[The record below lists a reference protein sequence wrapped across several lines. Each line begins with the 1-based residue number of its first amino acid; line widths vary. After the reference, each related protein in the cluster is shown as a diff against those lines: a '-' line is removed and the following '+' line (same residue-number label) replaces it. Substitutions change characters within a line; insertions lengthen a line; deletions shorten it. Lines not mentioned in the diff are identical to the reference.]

1 MRADPEG
8 SLRLADP
15 PRFDNTADSVSRSHR
30 KGVGVRS
37 GRAAP
42 RRSNDPHRVLLTDAQ
57 DRSSLAGCR
66 SLHRAGYAV
75 DALAT
80 SRPAAV
86 HWSRCCDRRMTASDP
101 REDAGRFVAEL
112 RDIVRSTSY
121 RLLVTGS
128 DASLL
133 AISRHRE
140 QLAPF
145 VELGLPAADVVERCV
160 SKQALVRAA
169 ADAGFGSPE
178 TEVCA
183 NEGEARA
190 AAGRFGYPVL
200 LKPQSSVFGRDAG
213 VRQRASSLV
222 ADDASLAA
230 LLPEYGTP
238 CLIQRRE
245 DGTVLS
251 FSGVA
256 AAGRLL
262 AYGVS
267 RYGRTW
273 PPEGG
278 AVSFAQTIPPP
289 PDLRQKVEDLL
300 AALGWQG
307 VFELEVIQRQG
318 GGYAAIDFN
327 PRLFG
332 SLELI
337 HRAGAPLTAAW
348 CDWVLGTGQVE
359 GEARPGYSYRLEDAE
374 LRNLWRR
381 LRERQVRSALS
392 VLRPRRRTTRSFF
405 RITDPA
411 PLVARILILVN
422 HRLRRSRSTADPEE
436 ATNGA

>member
-1 MRADPEG
+1 
-8 SLRLADP
+8 
-15 PRFDNTADSVSRSHR
+15 
-30 KGVGVRS
+30 
-37 GRAAP
+37 
-42 RRSNDPHRVLLTDAQ
+42 
-57 DRSSLAGCR
+57 
-66 SLHRAGYAV
+66 
-75 DALAT
+75 
-80 SRPAAV
+80 
-86 HWSRCCDRRMTASDP
+86 MTVSDP
-101 REDAGRFVAEL
+101 KQDPGRFVAEL
-112 RDIVRSTSY
+112 RNIVRSTSY

-140 QLAPF
+140 HFAPF
-145 VELGLPAADVVERCV
+145 VELGLPPADVVERCV

-169 ADAGFGSPE
+169 ADAGLGSPE

-190 AAGRFGYPVL
+190 AAGRFGYPVV
-200 LKPQSSVFGRDAG
+200 LKPQRFVFGRIDG
-213 VRQRASSLV
+213 VRQRTSSLV
-222 ADDASLAA
+222 GDDASLAA
-230 LLPEYGTP
+230 LLPGYGTP

-245 DGTVLS
+245 DGAVLS

-256 AAGRLL
+256 ADGRLL
-262 AYGVS
+262 AHGVS

-289 PDLRQKVEDLL
+289 PGLRQKVEGLL

-307 VFELEVIQRQG
+307 VFELELIQRQD

-337 HRAGAPLTAAW
+337 TRAGAPLAAAW
-348 CDWVLGTGQVE
+348 CDSVLGTGQAG
-359 GEARPGYSYRLEDAE
+359 GEARPGYHYRWEDAE

-392 VLRPRRRTTRSFF
+392 LLRPRRRMTRSFF
-405 RITDPA
+405 RLTDPA
-411 PLVARILILVN
+411 PLVARILGLVDR
-422 HRLRRSRSTADPEE
+422 RLRRSRSTPTSRE
-436 ATNGA
+436 

>member
-1 MRADPEG
+1 MRADPG
-8 SLRLADP
+8 RSLRLGAP
-15 PRFDNTADSVSRSHR
+15 LPRLDNAESVSRFQG
-30 KGVGVRS
+30 KGVRVRS
-37 GRAAP
+37 GRAV
-42 RRSNDPHRVLLTDAQ
+42 RGRSDDPPRVLLTDAQ

-75 DALAT
+75 DALAS
-80 SRPAAV
+80 SRPAAA
-86 HWSRCCDRRMTASDP
+86 HWSRFCDRRMTVSDP
-101 REDAGRFVAEL
+101 KQDPDRFVAEL
-112 RDIVRSTSY
+112 RNIVRSTSY

-140 QLAPF
+140 DFEPF
-145 VELGLPAADVVERCV
+145 VELGLPPAEVVERCV
-160 SKQALVRAA
+160 SKQALIRAA
-169 ADAGFGSPE
+169 ADAGLGSPE

-190 AAGRFGYPVL
+190 AAGRFGYPVV
-200 LKPQSSVFGRDAG
+200 LKPQRFVFGRIDG
-213 VRQRASSLV
+213 VRQRTSSLV
-222 ADDASLAA
+222 EDDASLAA
-230 LLPEYGTP
+230 LLPGYGTP

-245 DGTVLS
+245 EGVVLS

-256 AAGRLL
+256 ADGRLL
-262 AYGVS
+262 LYGVS

-300 AALGWQG
+300 AVLGWQG
-307 VFELEVIQRQG
+307 VFELELIQRRDRG
-318 GGYAAIDFN
+318 FAAIDFN

-359 GEARPGYSYRLEDAE
+359 GEARPGYSYRWEDAE